1 VEVKFRLE
9 DPEGMVSRLRE
20 LGCRPGPPVEEV
32 SYLLD
37 YRGGSLAATGR
48 TLRVRRSGSRLLL
61 TAKGPRADTPGAK
74 DRREVEV
81 DVDGDTETLLSL
93 LAMAG
98 MRPGLVY
105 RRTRRTCRLENA
117 TVCLDSMDF
126 GTYMEIEAGSPEDL
140 RRACRLLGLDMD
152 RGETASYPELMARY
166 RSGKDGP

>member
-1 VEVKFRLE
+1 MEVKFRLE
-9 DPEGMVSRLRE
+9 APERTVSRLRE

-37 YRGGSLAATGR
+37 CPSGSLAASGR
-48 TLRVRRSGSRLLL
+48 TLRVRRSGRRLLL
-61 TAKGPRADTPGAK
+61 TAKGPRAGTPGAK

-81 DVDGDTETLLSL
+81 EVGGDADTLLSL

-98 MRPGLVY
+98 LRPRLVY

-126 GTYMEIEAGSPEDL
+126 GSYMEIEAGSPDDL

-152 RGETASYPELMARY
+152 RGETASYPELMARFG
-166 RSGKDGP
+166 SGKDGP